1 MVLFRLVSRG
11 FRRKAG
17 LLYPEKKI
25 NLIYRQM
32 KNVSLFVTNSYSLLY
47 LINFYERNCTQEEQ
61 IIDFELTREMKD
73 NEKLSFKILLQFLCE
88 KDYAIISLK
97 IVPV

>member
-1 MVLFRLVSRG
+1 M
-11 FRRKAG
+11 
-17 LLYPEKKI
+17 
-25 NLIYRQM
+25 
-32 KNVSLFVTNSYSLLY
+32 
-47 LINFYERNCTQEEQ
+47 NFYERNCTQEEHK

-88 KDYAIISLK
+88 KDYAIISPK

>member
-1 MVLFRLVSRG
+1 M
-11 FRRKAG
+11 
-17 LLYPEKKI
+17 
-25 NLIYRQM
+25 
-32 KNVSLFVTNSYSLLY
+32 
-47 LINFYERNCTQEEQ
+47 NFYERNCTQEEQ

-88 KDYAIISLK
+88 KDYAIISPK

>member
-1 MVLFRLVSRG
+1 MLFRLVSRG

-32 KNVSLFVTNSYSLLY
+32 KNVSLFVTNLYSSLY
-47 LINFYERNCTQEEQ
+47 LINFYERNCTQEEHK

-88 KDYAIISLK
+88 KDYAIISPK